1 LRVLRPDGYSVY
13 VATAVGN
20 EVHFSGQD
28 VAVDVTD
35 LELESRLLAGLR
47 DS

>member
-1 LRVLRPDGYSVY
+1 MLRSDGYSVY
-13 VATAVGN
+13 VATSVGN